1 VEKAMFEFLRSA
13 TIVLMG
19 LTVIGAGVIVVFY
32 G

>member
-1 VEKAMFEFLRSA
+1 LEKTMSEFLRSA
-13 TIVLMG
+13 TLVLMG

>member
-1 VEKAMFEFLRSA
+1 VETAMFEFLRSA